1 MPMTHRTPRV
11 RLERRTAPELDAD
24 LVIVPVSDGDDFAD
38 VPGLAQAAGGE
49 ALAARARGAF
59 SAKPFETLV
68 LPTQGAGWQAPRVA
82 LVGVGAAPSCS
93 ADTLRRLATA
103 AGLTA
108 RGHRLGRIGIVMRPW
123 TGVPHEDAAQALAE
137 GALLA
142 NYDGASLKTADHAP
156 RWLDDVAIAGV
167 GAGPGVEAAIARGAI
182 LGEATNQAR
191 ELANEP

>member
-82 LVGVGAAPSCS
+82 LVGNGARKGGDKPVLERLKAAPSQPAIWQVHYATRS
-93 ADTLRRLATA
+93 AEANTA
-103 AGLTA
+103 ERQIANLVEGPQDQTFSL
-108 RGHRLGRIGIVMRPW
+108 
-123 TGVPHEDAAQALAE
+123 QAEVTPA
-137 GALLA
+137 
-142 NYDGASLKTADHAP
+142 
-156 RWLDDVAIAGV
+156 
-167 GAGPGVEAAIARGAI
+167 GAI
-182 LGEATNQAR
+182 SVLNERNGAR
-191 ELANEP
+191 ETYAKPR